1 MTPAWRKVM
10 MTTKNEVKRIAV
22 IGGGSWGTALAAR
35 LAANG
40 NDTVLWAY
48 EAELVAEI
56 NSCHTNSLYLPG
68 INLHPALACTG
79 DLKEA
84 VGGRSIILLVTPVQ
98 VMRGVMQQMAPHI
111 PADAVIVNASRG
123 IELVSLLTVSQIS
136 AEILGDSSLARYVA
150 LSGPTFAREVAQ
162 ELPSLIVAASQS
174 LLASQCVQT
183 AFSCPCLRVYTNSD
197 VIGVELGGAVKNV
210 IAIAAGICDGLGFGH
225 NARAALITR
234 GLTEMNRLGQAMGA
248 TPSTFAGLAG
258 MGDLVLTCTGDLSRN
273 RTVGFKLG
281 QGMKLAE
288 ILAEMRMVAEGVKSA
303 ESVYQLARSKRV
315 EMPIVEKT
323 YQILHE
329 DKPARQAVIELM
341 ARDLKSEEWVTAPA
355 GSANVAGG

>member
-1 MTPAWRKVM
+1 MTMSM
-10 MTTKNEVKRIAV
+10 MTKPERIAV
-22 IGGGSWGTALAAR
+22 IGGGSWGTALASR

-40 NDTVLWAY
+40 HDTLLWAY
-48 EAELVAEI
+48 EPELVTEI
-56 NSCHTNSLYLPG
+56 NSSHTNTLYLSG
-68 INLHPALACTG
+68 ISLHPSLASTG
-79 DLKEA
+79 NLQEA
-84 VGGRSIILLVTPVQ
+84 VSGRGMILLVTPVQ
-98 VMRGVMQQMAPHI
+98 VLRGVLKQLAPI
-111 PADAVIVNASRG
+111 LPADAIIANASKG
-123 IELVSLLTVSQIS
+123 IELESLLTVSQICQ
-136 AEILGDSSLARYVA
+136 ELLGDEALSRYVA

-162 ELPSLIVAASQS
+162 DLPSLIVAASHNE
-174 LLASQCVQT
+174 ASAQRVQA

-234 GLTEMNRLGQAMGA
+234 GLAEMNRLGLAMGA
-248 TPSTFAGLAG
+248 QPATFAGLAG

-281 QGMKLAE
+281 QGQRLTE

-303 ESVYQLARSKRV
+303 ESVYGLASRLGV

-329 DKPARQAVIELM
+329 DKPAKEAVTELM
-341 ARDLKSEEWVTAPA
+341 GRDLKAE
-355 GSANVAGG
+355 G

>member
-1 MTPAWRKVM
+1 MCDLTKATM
-10 MTTKNEVKRIAV
+10 MTMKNSRERIAV
-22 IGGGSWGTALAAR
+22 IGGGSWGTALANR

-40 NDTVLWAY
+40 HDVCLWAY

-56 NSCHTNSLYLPG
+56 NGSHTNSLFLPG
-68 INLHPALACTG
+68 IQLHPGLKSSASLA
-79 DLKEA
+79 EA
-84 VGGRSIILLVTPVQ
+84 AAGRGMVLLVTPVQ
-98 VMRGVMQQMAPHI
+98 VMRGVLKQLLPHI
-111 PADAVIVNASRG
+111 QAGAIIANASKG
-123 IELVSLLTVSQIS
+123 IELETLRTVSQICS
-136 AEILGDSSLARYVA
+136 ELLPAELTGRFVA

-162 ELPSLIVAASQS
+162 DLPSLIVAASRD
-174 LLASQCVQT
+174 ADAARRVQA
-183 AFSCPCLRVYTNSD
+183 AFSCPCLRVYTNTD

-234 GLTEMNRLGQAMGA
+234 GLAEMNRLGQAMGA
-248 TPSTFAGLAG
+248 EAATFAGLAG

-281 QGMKLAE
+281 QGMRLAD

-303 ESVYQLARSKRV
+303 ESVYNLARKLGV

-323 YQILHE
+323 YQILH
-329 DKPARQAVIELM
+329 DNKPARAAVTELM
-341 ARDLKSEEWVTAPA
+341 ARGLKAEQ
-355 GSANVAGG
+355 

>member
-1 MTPAWRKVM
+1 MVT
-10 MTTKNEVKRIAV
+10 MTTTTDIERIAV
-22 IGGGSWGTALAAR
+22 IGGGSWGTALAGR

-48 EAELVAEI
+48 EPELVTEI
-56 NSCHTNSLYLPG
+56 NTVHTNSLYLPG
-68 INLHPALACTG
+68 ISLPPTLTCTG
-79 DLKEA
+79 NLEA
-84 VGGRSIILLVTPVQ
+84 AVAGRSIVLLVTPVQ
-98 VMRGVMQQMAPHI
+98 VMRGVLRQLAPHI
-111 PADAVIVNASRG
+111 APHALIANASKG
-123 IELVSLLTVSQIS
+123 IELETLETVSQIC
-136 AEILGDSSLARYVA
+136 AELLGEAALSRYVA
-150 LSGPTFAREVAQ
+150 LSGPTFAREVAR
-162 ELPSLIVAASQS
+162 ELPSLIVAASRNPDAAQR
-174 LLASQCVQT
+174 VQA
-183 AFSCPCLRVYTNSD
+183 AFSCPSLRVYTNSD
-197 VIGVELGGAVKNV
+197 VTGVELGGAVKNV

-234 GLTEMNRLGQAMGA
+234 GLAEMNRLGQAMGA
-248 TPSTFAGLAG
+248 QAATFAGLAG

-281 QGMKLAE
+281 EGMKLAD

-303 ESVYQLARSKRV
+303 ESVYQLSCRLGV

-341 ARDLKSEEWVTAPA
+341 ARDLKAEE
-355 GSANVAGG
+355 

>member
-1 MTPAWRKVM
+1 MTM
-10 MTTKNEVKRIAV
+10 KNNRERIAV
-22 IGGGSWGTALAAR
+22 IGGGSWGTALANR

-40 NDTVLWAY
+40 HDVCLWAF
-48 EAELVAEI
+48 EPELVREI
-56 NSCHTNSLYLPG
+56 NGSHTNSLFLPG
-68 INLHPALACTG
+68 ITLHPALTCSGSLQET
-79 DLKEA
+79 
-84 VGGRSIILLVTPVQ
+84 VSGRGMVLLVTPVQ
-98 VMRGVMQQMAPHI
+98 VMRGVLKQLTGHI
-111 PADAVIVNASRG
+111 GSGAIIANASKG
-123 IELVSLLTVSQIS
+123 IELETLQTVSQICS
-136 AEILGDSSLARYVA
+136 ELLPAELTDRFVA

-162 ELPSLIVAASQS
+162 ELPSLIVAASRDESAARRIQ
-174 LLASQCVQT
+174 A
-183 AFSCPCLRVYTNSD
+183 AFSCSCLRVYTNTD

-234 GLTEMNRLGQAMGA
+234 GLAEMNRLGQAMGA
-248 TPSTFAGLAG
+248 EATTFSGLAG

-281 QGMKLAE
+281 QGMSLAD

-303 ESVYQLARSKRV
+303 ESVYNLARKLGV

-329 DKPARQAVIELM
+329 NMPARQAVTELM
-341 ARDLKSEEWVTAPA
+341 ARGLKAEQ
-355 GSANVAGG
+355 

>member
-1 MTPAWRKVM
+1 M
-10 MTTKNEVKRIAV
+10 MTMTLTTDGTINSTTGIERIAV
-22 IGGGSWGTALAAR
+22 IGGGSWGTALAGR

-40 NDTVLWAY
+40 NDTMLWAY
-48 EAELVAEI
+48 EPELVTEI
-56 NSCHTNSLYLPG
+56 NSSHTNSAYLPG

-79 DLKEA
+79 NLEEA
-84 VGGRSIILLVTPVQ
+84 VTGRSIVLLVTPVQ
-98 VMRGVMQQMAPHI
+98 VMRGVLKQLASHIAP
-111 PADAVIVNASRG
+111 DAIIANASKG
-123 IELVSLLTVSQIS
+123 IELETLQTVSQICGDL
-136 AEILGDSSLARYVA
+136 LGDAALARYVA

-162 ELPSLIVAASQS
+162 ELPSLIVAASS
-174 LLASQCVQT
+174 CEASARRIQA
-183 AFSCPCLRVYTNSD
+183 AFSCPCLRVYTNGD

-234 GLTEMNRLGQAMGA
+234 GLAEMNRLGQAMGA
-248 TPSTFAGLAG
+248 QASTFAGLAG

-273 RTVGFKLG
+273 RTVGIKLG
-281 QGMKLAE
+281 QGMKLSD

-303 ESVYQLARSKRV
+303 ESVFQLSRRLGV

-329 DKPARQAVIELM
+329 EKPARQAVIELM
-341 ARDLKSEEWVTAPA
+341 ARDLKAE
-355 GSANVAGG
+355 G

>member
-1 MTPAWRKVM
+1 MCDVTKAITMTM
-10 MTTKNEVKRIAV
+10 KNNRERIAV
-22 IGGGSWGTALAAR
+22 IGGGSWGTALANR

-40 NDTVLWAY
+40 HDVCLWAF
-48 EAELVAEI
+48 EPELVREI
-56 NSCHTNSLYLPG
+56 NGEHTNSLFLPG
-68 INLHPALACTG
+68 IPLHPALTCSGSLQET
-79 DLKEA
+79 
-84 VGGRSIILLVTPVQ
+84 VSGRAMVLLVTPVQ
-98 VMRGVMQQMAPHI
+98 VMRGVLKQLAGHI
-111 PADAVIVNASRG
+111 EPGAIIANASKG
-123 IELVSLLTVSQIS
+123 IELETLQTVSRICRELLP
-136 AEILGDSSLARYVA
+136 AELTDRFVA

-162 ELPSLIVAASQS
+162 ELPSLIVAASRDESAARRIQ
-174 LLASQCVQT
+174 A
-183 AFSCPCLRVYTNSD
+183 AFSCSCLRVYTNPD

-234 GLTEMNRLGQAMGA
+234 GLAEMNRLGQAMGA
-248 TPSTFAGLAG
+248 EAATFSGLAG

-281 QGMKLAE
+281 QGMSLAD

-303 ESVYQLARSKRV
+303 ESVYNLARKLGV

-329 DKPARQAVIELM
+329 NMPARQAVTELM
-341 ARDLKSEEWVTAPA
+341 ARGLKAEQ
-355 GSANVAGG
+355 